1 MSIKWYFRITI
12 SKYRFGVWANGPS
25 TNPCQHQPFQEV
37 PKADPKRTTSP
48 PGILKRRL
56 FPEDA
61 AEQVQEAA
69 EKGEEEVPTHD
80 EEVDVSAEEEIPATQ
95 ADVEVSGEDVESP
108 GANDKGTFQAR

>member
-1 MSIKWYFRITI
+1 M
-12 SKYRFGVWANGPS
+12 
-25 TNPCQHQPFQEV
+25 
-37 PKADPKRTTSP
+37 
-48 PGILKRRL
+48 
-56 FPEDA
+56 
-61 AEQVQEAA
+61 QEAA